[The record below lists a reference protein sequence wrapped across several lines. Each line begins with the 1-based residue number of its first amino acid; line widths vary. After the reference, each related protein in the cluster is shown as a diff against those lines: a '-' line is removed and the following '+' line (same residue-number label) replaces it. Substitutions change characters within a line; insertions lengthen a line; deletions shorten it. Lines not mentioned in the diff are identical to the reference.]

1 MTTKISVQCVGK
13 VFGEG
18 QPAVEALKDV
28 SLDIAD
34 NEFVTFVGASG
45 CGKSTL
51 LRIIGG
57 LEYHTAGAVLT
68 DGRPVAGPGADRAMV
83 FQHYSL
89 YPWLTVMRRTSSS
102 AASLAPWPR
111 EHQRGRC
118 RSRLRSRR
126 CAAPLMGL
134 NAAANAYPNQ
144 LSGGMQQRVAIA
156 RALMGRP
163 QVLLM
168 DEPFGALDA
177 QTREVMHD
185 LILHVH
191 KLEKPTIAFVTHD
204 VEEAIYLADRV
215 VLMAPRPGRIDS
227 IYDVPLPAER
237 EQDMKHTPEFLALK
251 KEILARIKETSGM
264 KTDLDML
271 DQLNLGRTMNP
282 LLTPTPAVDIDT
294 RWQQIAPDH
303 SAEKVCSGKKPP
315 AAATGPGAAARHHA
329 APDRQGRRRQPVAGA
344 LQRQPEA
351 GALQHARFAEGAAHR
366 ALHARPCADERHG
379 LRDGFHHRRQPGLAR
394 PARAC
399 CSTPNAC
406 TPNTASTTTSSIATA
421 CTAPARTAC

>member
-1 MTTKISVQCVGK
+1 MTTKISVQGVGK
-13 VFGEG
+13 IFGEG
-18 QPAVEALKDV
+18 SQQVEALKKID
-28 SLDIAD
+28 LDIAN

-89 YPWLTVMRRTSSS
+89 YPWLTVMQNIKFSRRLAHGRENISEADVE
-102 AASLAPWPR
+102 AAS
-111 EHQRGRC
+111 GRADALL
-118 RSRLRSRR
+118 S
-126 CAAPLMGL
+126 LMGL
-134 NAAANAYPNQ
+134 NAAANAWPNQ

-227 IYDVPLPAER
+227 IYTVPLPAER

-264 KTDLDML
+264 KTDYDML
-271 DQLNLGRTMNP
+271 DQLNLGG
-282 LLTPTPAVDIDT
+282 V
-294 RWQQIAPDH
+294 
-303 SAEKVCSGKKPP
+303 
-315 AAATGPGAAARHHA
+315 AA
-329 APDRQGRRRQPVAGA
+329 
-344 LQRQPEA
+344 
-351 GALQHARFAEGAAHR
+351 
-366 ALHARPCADERHG
+366 
-379 LRDGFHHRRQPGLAR
+379 
-394 PARAC
+394 
-399 CSTPNAC
+399 
-406 TPNTASTTTSSIATA
+406 
-421 CTAPARTAC
+421 